1 MALKRQDL
9 ADALGVT
16 TMQVSRLA
24 RRGMPTSSVREAR
37 AWRYANLDP
46 SQAREFRVD
55 TRRRAQPSKAAAPA
69 LPSETFYA
77 TTIALVERLADRASR
92 EPEGPATDDFR
103 CALRGLPLPL
113 RAARLRLPQALLERL
128 VTPALEALGIA
139 PDLEA
144 AEAQTDADAD
154 LVGALLLALVA
165 GDLEARPDAG
175 LVCRT
180 AAGGAVLAAL
190 TEGGA

>member
-16 TMQVSRLA
+16 PQQVWRLS
-24 RRGMPTSSVREAR
+24 RRGMPLSSVRAAR
-37 AWRYANLDP
+37 EWRAANLDP

-55 TRRRAQPSKAAAPA
+55 TRRRAQPSKPAAPA
-69 LPSETFYA
+69 LASETFYA

-113 RAARLRLPQALLERL
+113 RARLRLPQALLERL
-128 VTPALEALGIA
+128 VMPALEALGIA
-139 PDLEA
+139 PDPDA
-144 AEAQTDADAD
+144 AEAQSDADAD

-175 LVCRT
+175 LVYRT